1 MSEKLIRVK
10 VLFFANIKEIIGKNY
25 ADLEVPEETTLQE
38 FKRILIIEFPEI
50 KSYINNL
57 IYSINQSF
65 AEDES
70 VIPDGA
76 EIAVFPPVSG
86 GSDLTVFTA
95 IVTDKIIFENIT
107 EKIVRETTGALCTF
121 TGIVRAATTLENS
134 LFETKA
140 LEYES
145 YQDMAEGKLKQIA
158 KEIQNNWP
166 LIEGIAI
173 VQRIGTLLAGEHSVH
188 ISCSSSHRNS
198 GIFEAVEYGINR
210 LKEIVPVWKKEIGPD
225 GEIWVEGDY
234 FPNRND

>member
-1 MSEKLIRVK
+1 MSEKMIKVK
-10 VLFFANIKEIIGKNY
+10 VLFFANIKEIIGHNFTNL
-25 ADLEVPEETTLQE
+25 DIPENTTLQD
-38 FKRILIIEFPEI
+38 FKNVLLREYPSI
-50 KSYINNL
+50 KSHIDNL
-57 IYSINQSF
+57 IYSIDQNF
-65 AEDES
+65 AADGS

-86 GSDLTVFTA
+86 GNGVCVYTA
-95 IVTDKIIFENIT
+95 IVSDKLEF
-107 EKIVRETTGALCTF
+107 EKIVSKISSGTTGAVCTF
-121 TGIVRAATTLENS
+121 TGVVRAATTLENS

-145 YQDMAEGKLKQIA
+145 YQDMAEEKLKQIV
-158 KEIQNNWP
+158 KEIESRWP
-166 LIEGIAI
+166 LVEGIAI
-173 VQRIGTLLAGEHSVH
+173 VQRIGYLVAGEHSVH

-234 FPNRND
+234 FPTQND